1 MNGIRLVSLAMLV
14 VVHTAQAQSR
24 SRKLPNNVNHPAIN
38 NYAPFISLDGNSM
51 IYLADLGE
59 DHALTMAFTTRQG
72 VNWKDP
78 MVLPRPVNHQLN
90 FQKGYALSPDGKT
103 IYVSNQ
109 RSNGMGGFDL
119 YYSRL
124 EGTRWEDPVN
134 MLLPANS
141 KGHEGCPSIS
151 LDGALFFYMRCDQMD
166 LTSADGCRLMMMK
179 KKPNGQWDNPFELP
193 DYINTGN
200 SQTPRIMAD
209 GEMLIFSSNKIQG
222 GHGGFDLYY
231 SRFVQGTWSQP
242 QPLDFANTAGDD
254 QYVSVTSAGMYL
266 LRESPGQHS
275 SELVEYLFPPEVR
288 PKGTL
293 RVEGKISG
301 PPDLSSAYVT
311 VFSHDPDSPDIHRD
325 RDPGTPT
332 TTQVEKDGTFKIY
345 LNYGG
350 RYDLSVEPANDS
362 YTFFSKKFDLRG
374 ENNAMVE
381 QVEAT
386 LLPCKPGDVIVLA
399 GLEFEPLGSR
409 LTSAS
414 REEIRR
420 VARMIRGNPSRSF
433 GIEVTL
439 IGFLQD
445 SVRLSNELT
454 EIAYDSVKIP
464 ITYNIDSVTTATR
477 DSVVVHPRYHNDRTL
492 AQAKAI
498 GASLLQEGIES
509 NRMACSGK
517 ALPEALPERR
527 RTTVQLIVH

>member
-1 MNGIRLVSLAMLV
+1 MNVARLLSLALLV
-14 VVHTAQAQSR
+14 LAHTAQAQSR
-24 SRKLPNNVNHPAIN
+24 SRKMPNNVNHPAIN

-51 IYLADLGE
+51 VYLADLAE
-59 DHALTMAFTTRQG
+59 DHAMTMAYTTRQG

-78 MVLPRPVNHQLN
+78 VVLPKAVNHKLN
-90 FQKGYALSPDGKT
+90 FQKGYALSPDGRT
-103 IYVSNQ
+103 IYISNQ
-109 RSNGMGGFDL
+109 KSNGMGGFDL
-119 YYSRL
+119 YYSQL
-124 EGTRWEDPVN
+124 GALWEDPVN

-141 KGHEGCPSIS
+141 KGHEACPSIS
-151 LDGALFFYMRCDQMD
+151 LDGNLFFYMRCEKMD
-166 LTSADGCRLMMMK
+166 LTSADGCRILMMK
-179 KKPNGQWDNPFELP
+179 KKPNGQWDNPVELP

-200 SQTPRIMAD
+200 SQTPRIMGD
-209 GEMLIFSSNKIQG
+209 GEMLIFSSNKFQG
-222 GHGGFDLYY
+222 GKGGMDLYY
-231 SRFVQGTWSQP
+231 SRYMQGTWSRP
-242 QPLDFANTAGDD
+242 QALDFANTGGED
-254 QYVSVTSAGMYL
+254 QYVSATSAGMYL
-266 LRESPGQHS
+266 LRDSPGQRS

-293 RVEGKISG
+293 RVEGKVSG

-311 VFSHDPDSPDIHRD
+311 VFSLDH
-325 RDPGTPT
+325 PGAPT
-332 TTQVEKDGTFKIY
+332 ATQVGKDGMFQIY

-374 ENNAMVE
+374 ESNAMVE
-381 QVEAT
+381 QLDAT

-399 GLEFEPLGSR
+399 GLEFEPFGSR

-439 IGFLQD
+439 LGFLQD

-454 EIAYDSVKIP
+454 EVAYDSVKIP

-492 AQAKAI
+492 AQARAI
-498 GASLLQEGIES
+498 GTSLQQEGIEAS
-509 NRMACSGK
+509 RLACSGK
-517 ALPEALPERR
+517 AQPEALPERR